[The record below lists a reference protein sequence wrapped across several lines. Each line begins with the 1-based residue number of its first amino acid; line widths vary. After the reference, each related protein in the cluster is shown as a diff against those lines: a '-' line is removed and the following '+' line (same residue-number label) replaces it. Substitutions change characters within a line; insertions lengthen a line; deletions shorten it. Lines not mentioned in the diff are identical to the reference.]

1 MTWIASDASGGCW
14 TAVDIIA
21 RCAASAQE
29 CPITITAQFVT
40 ESDSTFDRTY
50 RDFIS
55 FGTPLPAR
63 KAPTRSRSTHQ
74 EDSAAGLTA

>member
-21 RCAASAQE
+21 RCAASAHE

-40 ESDSTFDRTY
+40 ESDSTFDRT
-50 RDFIS
+50 
-55 FGTPLPAR
+55 
-63 KAPTRSRSTHQ
+63 
-74 EDSAAGLTA
+74 